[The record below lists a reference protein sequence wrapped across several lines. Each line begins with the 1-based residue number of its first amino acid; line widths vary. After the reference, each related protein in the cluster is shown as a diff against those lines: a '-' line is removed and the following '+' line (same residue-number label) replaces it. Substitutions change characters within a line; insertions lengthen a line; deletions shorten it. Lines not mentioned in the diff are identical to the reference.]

1 MFNKINIDPS
11 KKTLIIYIVLTAA
24 VLIVFAQSSRCD
36 FINFDDDL
44 YVTDNSYVQSG
55 LSAGSIR
62 WAFTDIYHAE
72 LWHPLTWLSLMLDYT
87 LYGLNPAG
95 FHATNVILHMLSALL
110 LFLLFNR
117 MTGAVWKSAFVAAM
131 FALHP
136 LRAES
141 VAWIAERKDV
151 LSVFFSML
159 TLCLYVYY
167 TEKPAVKRYLPV
179 ALSFILALMSKP
191 IAVTLPLVMILLDY
205 WPLKRFGSNNAGM
218 ALLQLREKA
227 PLLVLSAF
235 LTVVTFFAESVTSR
249 RNIYTSTF
257 SRLADASISFV
268 TYLQKIFWPHDLV
281 IFYPFPEQLPVW
293 HVLGAVVLII
303 AVSVAVIINVKR
315 FPYLFT
321 GWFWYAVTILP
332 LLGITRIGVHL
343 IHDRY
348 AYLPSI
354 GISVM
359 LAWGIPSLIRTK
371 EAGRRILFPA
381 AIAFLGIAAV
391 LTWQQC
397 AYWKN
402 SFALYDHALKVTDNN
417 FIAFGGRGVAYSELG
432 QYQKALEDFNQSIRL
447 KPDYSYS
454 YFNRGNVYNIFGQY
468 DQAIE
473 DYNRA
478 IGLKLDYAYV
488 YINRGITFL
497 KQNKNEPGCRDLQK
511 ACELGKC
518 KALETAKR
526 KGICG

>member
-1 MFNKINIDPS
+1 MSNKINIDPG
-11 KKTLIIYIVLTAA
+11 KKSLIIYIVLTAA
-24 VLIVFAQSSRCD
+24 ALIVFAQLGRYG

-44 YVTDNSYVQSG
+44 YVTDNSYVQAG
-55 LSAGSIR
+55 LSLESIR

-72 LWHPLTWLSLMLDYT
+72 LWHPLTWLSLMLDST
-87 LYGLNPAG
+87 LFGLNPAG
-95 FHATNVILHMLSALL
+95 FHATSLILHILSTLL
-110 LFLLFNR
+110 LFWLFNR
-117 MTGAVWKSAFVAAM
+117 MTGAVWKSAFVAAF

-151 LSVFFSML
+151 LSIFFSML

-167 TEKPAVKRYLPV
+167 TEKPAVKRYLLV
-179 ALSFILALMSKP
+179 VLSFACALMSKP
-191 IAVTLPLVMILLDY
+191 IVVTLPLVMILLDY
-205 WPLKRFGSNNAGM
+205 WPLKRFESNKANM
-218 ALLQLREKA
+218 ALLQLREKV
-227 PLLVLSAF
+227 PLLVLSFF
-235 LTVVTFFAESVTSR
+235 LTVVTFYAESITAG
-249 RNIYTSTF
+249 RNIYTSAV
-257 SRLADASISFV
+257 SRLADASLSFV

-281 IFYPFPEQLPVW
+281 VFYPFPQQIPAW
-293 HVLGAVVLII
+293 HVLGALVLII
-303 AVSVAVIINVKR
+303 AVSVTVIINIKR
-315 FPYLFT
+315 FPYLFA

-332 LLGITRIGVHL
+332 VLGITSIGVHL

-354 GISVM
+354 GIAVM
-359 LAWGIPSLIRTK
+359 LAWGMPSLIQTKETRTK
-371 EAGRRILFPA
+371 ILFPA
-381 AIAFLGIAAV
+381 AIAFLAVLAV

-402 SFALYDHALKVTDNN
+402 SLVLYNHALNVTNNN
-417 FIAFGGRGVAYSELG
+417 FIAFSGRGVAYSELG
-432 QYQKALEDFNQSIRL
+432 LYQKALEDFNQSIRL
-447 KPDYSYS
+447 KPDYSYN
-454 YFNRGNVYNIFGQY
+454 YFNRGNIYNIFGKY

-478 IGLKLDYAYV
+478 VGLKPDYAYV

-511 ACELGKC
+511 ACEAGKC
-518 KALETAKR
+518 KVLEAARR